1 MTISN
6 IIIFRKIKIDQKNL
20 LVKIVIFSQKRKDY
34 SLARSF
40 KELKKIIKKKF
51 LSSKF
56 FIFAYDDKAIP
67 LVFCAKIDNFEDD
80 KKNFLIIFF
89 NFLKKV
95 QGYSLAVFA
104 KK

>member
-34 SLARSF
+34 SLALFSKKIKNYF
-40 KELKKIIKKKF
+40 KSLELKKIIKKCQIF

-80 KKNFLIIFF
+80 KK
-89 NFLKKV
+89 
-95 QGYSLAVFA
+95 
-104 KK
+104 